1 MVQYALQLMALVH
14 AVPAGLVKSAI
25 NAFARTDTMGPIVE
39 KCASVRVRIRTS
51 VIRGPENASASLD
64 GMATLVPG
72 LVRSI
77 PTARAAKVIA
87 TAGITRSVPP

>member
-1 MVQYALQLMALVH
+1 MCFNSDSNKLVF
-14 AVPAGLVKSAI
+14 GNLIERKLL
-25 NAFARTDTMGPIVE
+25 R
-39 KCASVRVRIRTS
+39 CASVRVRIRTS